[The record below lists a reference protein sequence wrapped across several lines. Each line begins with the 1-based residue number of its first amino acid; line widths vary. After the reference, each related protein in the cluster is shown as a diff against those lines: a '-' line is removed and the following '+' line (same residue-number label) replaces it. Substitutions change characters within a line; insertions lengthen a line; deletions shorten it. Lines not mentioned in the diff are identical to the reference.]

1 MNNLKNYIFICFFST
16 LIFACA
22 SSKNTPVI
30 QDYVGTKFWGE
41 STTHVFSLTPER
53 RTIIVMPR
61 REFIDDKVGRE
72 RVFKFCA
79 EPPPDVAESIADSF
93 RILAEAQLGKSTD
106 INASVELAKTFASSP
121 QSLFYRSQ
129 GVQLF
134 RDGMYNLCQAYLNG
148 IIDTDSKYLN
158 WYEELRKQAII
169 LISKEIDKMQE
180 IRIYESNAQAIN
192 AMNESIQALK
202 EIKMQTEAITKMK
215 DQLEEKQG
223 KIIEDIKKI
232 KDNQSKKPD

>member
-1 MNNLKNYIFICFFST
+1 MNNSFFSI

-22 SSKNTPVI
+22 SKDTPVI
-30 QDYVGTKFWGE
+30 QDYVGTKLWGE

-53 RTIIVMPR
+53 RTILVMPR
-61 REFIDDKVGRE
+61 REFVDDKVGKE
-72 RVFKFCA
+72 RVFRFCA

-93 RILAEAQLGKSTD
+93 RVLAQAQLGKSTD

-148 IIDTDSKYLN
+148 IIKTESEYLN
-158 WYEELRKQAII
+158 WYGELREQVII

-192 AMNESIQALK
+192 AMNESIKALK

-215 DQLEEKQG
+215 NELEEKQG